1 MRNASRTS
9 SLETSRGQLSWAAR
23 GLDQPVER
31 SGGSSRAKFAPRVVA
46 VVCLQNGR
54 GAATQSLLATNFQPV
69 MASASSRLRMPQR
82 KVKSSLERRS
92 HLVEGVIFKLINAK
106 SDLIFGKDGLP
117 SQLACETGS
126 SNGGRA
132 DGPHNGP
139 GWHDD

>member
-1 MRNASRTS
+1 MRNAPAPAVWKGAER
-9 SLETSRGQLSWAAR
+9 QIQWAAR
-23 GLDQPVER
+23 RPRSARRAQWRIVEGEVR
-31 SGGSSRAKFAPRVVA
+31 TARRRCRLPAKWQGCGDPVA
-46 VVCLQNGR
+46 VGE
-54 GAATQSLLATNFQPV
+54 NFRLV